1 MHQANN
7 DLGLNSRYR
16 KALQD
21 EGLCMIVYMNGK
33 RQFDILFVCTIC
45 VGVNICSVRFINSLA
60 NAEKIAE
67 ISCKEHPMRLS
78 VDDILIS
85 SSLPLEFGSLLL
97 LLLSID

>member
-78 VDDILIS
+78 VDDILTS

>member
-1 MHQANN
+1 
-7 DLGLNSRYR
+7 
-16 KALQD
+16 
-21 EGLCMIVYMNGK
+21 MNGK

-78 VDDILIS
+78 VDDILTSS
-85 SSLPLEFGSLLL
+85 SSLPLELESL
-97 LLLSID
+97 LLLSIV